1 MSRTLSRLKRE
12 RGISLET
19 TWRKCTSSRIERR
32 IYWVFL
38 QLSQQILV
46 PLELR
51 LVPQVPTHWGLRN
64 VQSSCELLGPS
75 RNSSSVAAVAEVPI
89 RVKAGTSVILS
100 RADMDLS
107 VPRGFRRG
115 VSPLSWGD
123 MQVRSSLEMEKQ
135 HQISCWVE
143 IGIGGFLSRCHRA
156 VTPAIVF

>member
-1 MSRTLSRLKRE
+1 MFWPQLQMRTSAPAMTVEESWEAPHNSYRDWTFLRPHE
-12 RGISLET
+12 R
-19 TWRKCTSSRIERR
+19 
-32 IYWVFL
+32 
-38 QLSQQILV
+38 V
-46 PLELR
+46 P
-51 LVPQVPTHWGLRN
+51 
-64 VQSSCELLGPS
+64 
-75 RNSSSVAAVAEVPI
+75 EVPI

>member
-1 MSRTLSRLKRE
+1 M
-12 RGISLET
+12 
-19 TWRKCTSSRIERR
+19 
-32 IYWVFL
+32 
-38 QLSQQILV
+38 V